1 MDPKDKVAIIT
12 GGASGIGLATAKLLA
27 ANGARVVIADLQ
39 SDAAAAAARD
49 IEASGCEAR
58 SVPTDVT
65 RPEDVQ
71 GMLGCAVS
79 HFGRIDI
86 IHNNAGVSGIGDFF
100 AASSDEWEKQL
111 AINLTAVIR
120 GTQLAVQHLRQQ
132 GGGGVIINTA
142 SMGGLVPMPTGPVY
156 AASKAGVIHF
166 SRSLAYL
173 ANEGIRVNVICPTFT
188 DTPLVQR
195 LGEEVINEMK
205 REVGGLVS
213 PALVAEGVVEL
224 IRDDSRAGAV
234 MRVTVRKGIDYTF
247 EPRTGPRN

>member
-39 SDAAAAAARD
+39 ADAAAAAARD
-49 IEASGCEAR
+49 IEASGGEAC
-58 SVPTDVT
+58 SVHTDVT
-65 RPEDVQ
+65 RSEDVQ
-71 GMLGCAVS
+71 GMLDCAVS
-79 HFGRIDI
+79 HFGRVDI

-100 AASSDEWEKQL
+100 AASSDEWEKLL
-111 AINLTAVIR
+111 AIDLTAVIQ
-120 GTQLAVQHLRQQ
+120 GTQLAVQHLRRQ

-142 SMGGLVPMPTGPVY
+142 SMGGLVPMPMGPVY

-173 ANEGIRVNVICPTFT
+173 ANEGIRVNVICPTYT
-188 DTPLVQR
+188 DTPLIQG
-195 LGEEVINEMK
+195 LSEEVLNEMK
-205 REVGGLVS
+205 REVGGLVG
-213 PALVAEGVVEL
+213 PALVAEGVLEL

>member
-1 MDPKDKVAIIT
+1 VDPKDKVAVIT

-39 SDAAAAAARD
+39 SDAAVAAARD
-49 IEASGCEAR
+49 IEASGGEAR
-58 SVPTDVT
+58 SVRADVT
-65 RPEDVQ
+65 RSEDVQ
-71 GMLGCAVS
+71 GILGYAVS
-79 HFGRIDI
+79 HFGRVDI
-86 IHNNAGVSGIGDFF
+86 VHNNAGVMGIGDVF
-100 AASSDEWEKQL
+100 ASSSDEWEKAL

-120 GTQLAVQHLRQQ
+120 GTQLAVQHLRRQ

-142 SMGGLVPMPTGPVY
+142 SMGGLVPMPRDPVY

-166 SRSLAYL
+166 SRSLAFL

-188 DTPLVQR
+188 DTPPMQR
-195 LGEEVINEMK
+195 LGEEVLNEMK
-205 REVGGLVS
+205 REVGGLVD
-213 PALVAEGVVEL
+213 PALVAEGVLEL

-247 EPRTGPRN
+247 EPRTGPRT